1 MARVRSA
8 FVVAALSVVATAAR
22 ADPDEIAYR
31 LHCSGCHQADG
42 SGLPDGGVPPVRDAL
57 GWFLHTER
65 GRAFLVQVPGTRQSP
80 LSDARVAALLN
91 WMVTRCSPA
100 QAPAGWARYTEAEVA
115 RLRRQGLDDVMATRR
130 EIVADLRA
138 RGLAA
143 R

>member
-1 MARVRSA
+1 
-8 FVVAALSVVATAAR
+8 
-22 ADPDEIAYR
+22 
-31 LHCSGCHQADG
+31 
-42 SGLPDGGVPPVRDAL
+42 
-57 GWFLHTER
+57 
-65 GRAFLVQVPGTRQSP
+65 
-80 LSDARVAALLN
+80 
-91 WMVTRCSPA
+91 MVTRFSPA

>member
-8 FVVAALSVVATAAR
+8 FVVAALFVVATAAR

-91 WMVTRCSPA
+91 WMVTRFSPA

-130 EIVADLRA
+130 EIVVDLRA
-138 RGLAA
+138 RGLGA

>member
-1 MARVRSA
+1 MSRVHCA
-8 FVVAALSVVATAAR
+8 FVVAALSVVATTAR

-91 WMVTRCSPA
+91 
-100 QAPAGWARYTEAEVA
+100 
-115 RLRRQGLDDVMATRR
+115 
-130 EIVADLRA
+130 
-138 RGLAA
+138 
-143 R
+143 